1 MNHCNNP
8 QTSLPLGISQ
18 KPPTLPK
25 VTRSLKQGS
34 RHAVHCS
41 DTSNSSPIIFH
52 MEEGL
57 LTLAPG
63 ALQFIT
69 ASSPSTNLPLVPA
82 CALYPWTIHC
92 HICLLFHLLLRF
104 PCNSISPPISL
115 SWQNLNAPPNS
126 SKRALLIYFLSF
138 SHVAWH
144 VESSFPNHGSNS
156 QPQHWK
162 CRVLTT
168 GLPGTSL
175 KGPFLIE
182 DFHDPCSLILSI
194 TEFLP
199 NHTGFISISEL
210 PSKPCNTKP

>member
-1 MNHCNNP
+1 MEGSLGSRGILKPSLLPYVNHCNNP

-34 RHAVHCS
+34 RHAVHCF

-63 ALQFIT
+63 AVQFIT

-104 PCNSISPPISL
+104 PCNSISRPSASPGKIL
-115 SWQNLNAPPNS
+115 MHP
-126 SKRALLIYFLSF
+126 
-138 SHVAWH
+138 
-144 VESSFPNHGSNS
+144 
-156 QPQHWK
+156 
-162 CRVLTT
+162 
-168 GLPGTSL
+168 LPLL
-175 KGPFLIE
+175 KGPF
-182 DFHDPCSLILSI
+182 
-194 TEFLP
+194 
-199 NHTGFISISEL
+199 
-210 PSKPCNTKP
+210 